1 MQDKNIKNPI
11 ELKKGETL
19 DVSKA
24 SPNNP
29 IWVKARLAKGKNE
42 FKNAG
47 NGNFI
52 PLKECRPSGDGISY
66 DGYPVQWTGDSF
78 IEEATEEKDFIFMV
92 SNAEGRAKVMF
103 VDNNT
108 DGISRIELDSDSKP
122 AIYTINGTNLTISLS
137 SDFALFTVLPTNM
150 AAGFSILKD
159 INSSFLSL

>member
-1 MQDKNIKNPI
+1 M
-11 ELKKGETL
+11 
-19 DVSKA
+19 
-24 SPNNP
+24 
-29 IWVKARLAKGKNE
+29 KARLAKGKNE

-47 NGNFI
+47 NGNII

-103 VDNNT
+103 VDDNT

-122 AIYTINGTNLTISLS
+122 AIYTINGT
-137 SDFALFTVLPTNM
+137 
-150 AAGFSILKD
+150 K
-159 INSSFLSL
+159 INSITGSGVYIIKSNGKTKKVVIKK